1 MRFLS
6 SAEVGKWLRG
16 RLPHA
21 AKLFIAA
28 PFVTAGGLTP
38 ILDQLRRR
46 ERFEFTLLTNLDLWA
61 AATGA
66 LDVAAL
72 KELLRDHRRQV
83 KILHDPLL
91 HAKVFLIDQRV
102 ALVGSANLTTSGI
115 NGRNVELA
123 TEITAPKQIESL
135 LSVVELWRRRP
146 EVSRDSLDALHT
158 RGTELGKQ
166 VRRLRAQATT
176 SLPRIMQQGNDVVY
190 CDNLAEFLVWV
201 RAGDNGRRAVAAA
214 VERLRT
220 RSQRKKSDTPLNDLH
235 FIASLGLVRFKGRR
249 RDSVER
255 TDLGRRATLGNRRR
269 LIFELLWPRYPE
281 LRRIGRLFVNLNGRS
296 ITRDELAELAK
307 ELGVEN
313 ADIPTNWLRS
323 ITLVRPH
330 HSAHKGPTKV
340 LLSLDKRKTWLQDAL
355 RDYPE

>member
-1 MRFLS
+1 M
-6 SAEVGKWLRG
+6 W
-16 RLPHA
+16 P
-21 AKLFIAA
+21 
-28 PFVTAGGLTP
+28 LT
-38 ILDQLRRR
+38 
-46 ERFEFTLLTNLDLWA
+46 
-61 AATGA
+61 
-66 LDVAAL
+66 
-72 KELLRDHRRQV
+72 
-83 KILHDPLL
+83 
-91 HAKVFLIDQRV
+91 
-102 ALVGSANLTTSGI
+102 
-115 NGRNVELA
+115 
-123 TEITAPKQIESL
+123 
-135 LSVVELWRRRP
+135 
-146 EVSRDSLDALHT
+146 
-158 RGTELGKQ
+158 
-166 VRRLRAQATT
+166 
-176 SLPRIMQQGNDVVY
+176 
-190 CDNLAEFLVWV
+190 
-201 RAGDNGRRAVAAA
+201 
-214 VERLRT
+214 
-220 RSQRKKSDTPLNDLH
+220 
-235 FIASLGLVRFKGRR
+235 LGLVRFKGRR